1 MPRSTDVDGDP
12 AAVTC
17 DKPRGT
23 VFEGLKIIE
32 NIVQCT
38 ATDTSD
44 PGSTSTC
51 AFQVFVT
58 PTFQSGCPED
68 IVQESST
75 VTFPKPIGNKNFG
88 NTDLAPVTCS
98 HESGDAFDAGLTV
111 VTCRVTEATID
122 GLVARCS
129 FRVTVGTLPEFEDRG
144 SCNGT
149 AVINTAPDEGSNT
162 ATGIAGQW
170 ARPTKA
176 GGEQASCDPD
186 PDTFTFP
193 AGATSV
199 TCTIADSDLP
209 SLIDTCSFE
218 VRVFPTFP
226 DGCPETVVTDDGSTV
241 DFSPPDAVDSAET
254 TIAGTCDRASN
265 ETFPDGETTVQCSA
279 TDSVE
284 TTQTV
289 TCSFVVAVGTAPEFE
304 SQGSCSS
311 GPVNVPPD
319 DGTMTATGL
328 TGKWDRPT
336 RVGGGEATCDPDP
349 DTATFVGDS
358 TEVVCTIQN
367 ATAPSITSTC
377 NFDVGVFPAFEP
389 DTLLGDPFR
398 SPDPGTN
405 YATYAY
411 LDPRAKDSS
420 GTYLPVACN
429 PPSGT
434 QFDGGTHEIKCVATD
449 STAGDDSTYTFTL
462 SVAPTFK
469 TLCPDD
475 IIQASNPVS
484 FVVPIGNDDSDGEPF
499 PVNCTKND
507 GDDFQPGDTIVT
519 CTVRH
524 PVTKLVATC
533 SFTVT
538 IVVAPTFDA
547 SPVCDEDFDVQPAP
561 GENKAIAVIWP
572 ERTAAQSD
580 GNPANVTCMPDNGSD
595 FEAGDTN
602 VTCTAVDTRL
612 PADTAPTTDC
622 TFRVRV
628 YPTFAKG
635 CPNDTIQIPDLS
647 GSTTIVTYEV
657 PEGAIDSGGIEAANV
672 TCDPSSGS
680 AFLNDN
686 TTVVTCTAVDS
697 VTFGEATCMFT
708 VRFLKAPTFNPDP
721 PCDEDMNVPPSPESN
736 MALAVVWPER
746 TATQDDG
753 DPADVTCI
761 PASGS
766 DFAGGDNNVTCTAT
780 DERAPEALLTT
791 CEFLVRVY
799 PTFVSGCPANLVVPP
814 GEGDTTVVEF
824 QIPEGAPDS
833 MGEPA
838 NVTCDPDTGSA
849 LPNFAVTEVICTA
862 VDSDYVFFPNVTT
875 CSFKVTLGVAPTF
888 NPDPPCDE
896 DVNVPPSPESNM
908 ALAVVWPE
916 RTATQDDGNPADVT
930 CTPASGSDFA
940 GGDNKVT
947 CTATDEL
954 SPNTL
959 MTTCDFQVRV
969 YPTFVSG
976 CPANL
981 VVPPGEG
988 DMTLVE
994 YEIPEGAPD
1003 SMGEPANVACDPD
1016 TGSAFPNNAVTEVI
1030 CTAVDSDN
1038 VLFPNVTTCS
1048 FKVTVGDAPTFAQG
1062 CPADIIV
1069 APDQTGEAVVTWEDV
1084 TGNEDS
1090 TGQPAKVQCDYESGA
1105 TFSQTETVVTCTAT
1119 DAGTGLTANCNF
1131 TVIIDS
1137 EPPVVECPE
1146 SLNAP
1151 ADPGTNMANVTWG
1164 DPAAADSYTPGA
1176 DIHVVC
1182 IPGSGTIFPYGTTPV
1197 VCSAADSVNNIGMC
1211 SFEVQVTGAI
1221 CPDQCPDNSVCTLQE
1236 DGESVCVCNTGYTG
1250 TECTNEDECLPTS
1263 PCHADA
1269 VCTNLDPP
1277 DFFSCQCKEG
1287 FYGDGMYTCE
1297 RYFPAEYPD
1306 IPIPDGANDLQKIFL
1321 VVLAIADAS
1330 ASGCDPDVDKT
1341 SFECSIVV
1349 QTFKELVLPLYK
1361 RVSEVGFLDV
1371 MVNQTDLRKGSV
1383 VVPHTVSYNYS
1394 DQAIRAIRPEVFY
1407 QSSVEPDV
1415 EAGRLG
1421 NLLLEKNCQECTTPT
1436 DITDICSIVDKEAV
1450 TCPEKSVVV
1459 EDRNADTGMCVYK
1472 CISPCEE
1479 NSEYCNGGVCS
1490 QIQNEDPVCSECPE
1504 GMTGPRCTIIMEPP
1518 YEPNIPLIVGLSVG
1532 LGGTVL
1538 LIVIL
1543 NLLYC
1548 AFRGRCTKKELEEDG
1563 VDNGGVENFNDIS
1576 MEVRTEDEGYP
1587 DSKDN

>member
-1 MPRSTDVDGDP
+1 MHGVLKRNSICHSISLPGPNLVCDSAIFAPADPDQNLYASVYWPMPRSTDVDGDP

-814 GEGDTTVVEF
+814 GEGD
-824 QIPEGAPDS
+824 
-833 MGEPA
+833 
-838 NVTCDPDTGSA
+838 
-849 LPNFAVTEVICTA
+849 
-862 VDSDYVFFPNVTT
+862 
-875 CSFKVTLGVAPTF
+875 
-888 NPDPPCDE
+888 
-896 DVNVPPSPESNM
+896 
-908 ALAVVWPE
+908 
-916 RTATQDDGNPADVT
+916 
-930 CTPASGSDFA
+930 
-940 GGDNKVT
+940 
-947 CTATDEL
+947 
-954 SPNTL
+954 
-959 MTTCDFQVRV
+959 
-969 YPTFVSG
+969 
-976 CPANL
+976 
-981 VVPPGEG
+981 
-988 DMTLVE
+988 MTLVE